1 MSAPA
6 LDGRVAVVLGAA
18 GGIGAAIARLLAADG
33 ATVFLGDRDRA
44 GCERVLAQIAG
55 DGGHARAVA
64 CDAVHET
71 QIAALLDVAAAQGGG
86 LDILVNVL
94 ALTGPGAHDG
104 VEQTVS
110 ATVEAWDRTHAIN
123 LRAPMLA
130 AKHAIP
136 HMVARGGGSIVNISS
151 TAAILSLGSLPAY
164 ATSKAGLHAL
174 TQSIATAHGRDR
186 IRCNTVAPG
195 FVETPTTATMTAAFR
210 TLTTRHNAL
219 PYLGTPED
227 IGHLV
232 VFLAGD
238 KARYLTGQLIA
249 VDGGQTS
256 HLPIFDSMRDG
267 AASATAREAT
277 REGER

>member
-6 LDGRVAVVLGAA
+6 LAGRVAVVLGAA

-33 ATVFLGDRDRA
+33 ATLFLGDRDEA
-44 GCERVLAQIAG
+44 GCQHVVARIATE
-55 DGGHARAVA
+55 GGRAHAMA
-64 CDAVHET
+64 CDALHEA
-71 QIAALLDVAAAQGGG
+71 QIAALIDAAAARGGG

-94 ALTGPGAHDG
+94 ALTGRGAHDG
-104 VEQTVS
+104 AEQVVS
-110 ATVEAWDRTHAIN
+110 ATTDAWDRTHAIN

-151 TAAILSLGSLPAY
+151 TASILSLGSLPAY

-174 TQSIATAHGRDR
+174 TQSIATAHGKDR

-195 FVETPTTATMTAAFR
+195 FVETPTTATMSAAFR
-210 TLTTRHNAL
+210 TLTIHHNAL
-219 PYLGTPED
+219 PYLGTPDD

-232 VFLAGD
+232 AFLAGD

-256 HLPIFDSMRDG
+256 HLPIVDSMKDG
-267 AASATAREAT
+267 TASVTARETAG
-277 REGER
+277 EGER

>member
-1 MSAPA
+1 MSAPDLA
-6 LDGRVAVVLGAA
+6 GRVAVVLGAA

-33 ATVFLGDRDRA
+33 AILFLGDRDEA
-44 GCERVLAQIAG
+44 GCQRVVTEIEEN
-55 DGGHARAVA
+55 GGRAHAVA
-64 CDAVHET
+64 CDAVHEA
-71 QIAALLDVAAAQGGG
+71 QIAALVDSAVTIGGG
-86 LDILVNVL
+86 LDILANVL

-104 VEQTVS
+104 AEQIIS
-110 ATVEAWDRTHAIN
+110 ATADAWDHTHAIN

-136 HMVARGGGSIVNISS
+136 HMIARSGGSIVNISS

-174 TQSIATAHGRDR
+174 TQSIATAHGKDR

-195 FVETPTTATMTAAFR
+195 FVETPTTGTMSAAFR

-219 PYLGTPED
+219 PYLGTPDD

-232 VFLAGD
+232 AFLASD
-238 KARYLTGQLIA
+238 RARYLTGQLIA

-256 HLPIFDSMRDG
+256 HLPIFDSIKDG

-277 REGER
+277 REGKR